1 MKSSHDSGRRWRS
14 GGALR
19 RALAGVFAVLGLAA
33 RAECGPDVVVAMDDS
48 RSCRVHGTFSAAV
61 SRAVAWA
68 VLADYDSI
76 GRFVPSVRSSRLER
90 LPDGR
95 LRLHQEAVSSMFLV
109 RKQVKVVLD
118 IQEEPGVRIGFRD
131 VLGQDFR
138 SYEGEWRIA
147 PDSAGTRVEYRVE
160 ADPSSSLARVMCRGV
175 LKHNAQDLLG
185 QVRREMLRRAALD
198 SVPSAGGR

>member
-1 MKSSHDSGRRWRS
+1 MTSIHYSGHRWRG

-19 RALAGVFAVLGLAA
+19 RALAGVFAAVWLAA
-33 RAECGPDVVVAMDDS
+33 PAESGPDVVVTMDDS
-48 RSCRVHGTFSAAV
+48 RSCRVHGRFSAPV
-61 SRAVAWA
+61 SRALAWE

-109 RKQVKVVLD
+109 RKHVKVVLD
-118 IQEEPGVRIGFRD
+118 IEEEPGVRIGFRD
-131 VLGQDFR
+131 ELGQDFLF
-138 SYEGEWRIA
+138 YEGEWRIA
-147 PDSAGTRVEYRVE
+147 PDSGGTRVDYRVE
-160 ADPSSSLARVMCRGV
+160 ADPRGTLARAMCRGV

-185 QVRREMLRRAALD
+185 QVRREMLRRAAND
-198 SVPSAGGR
+198 TSSVQSR